1 MSVRI
6 VTDSTCDLPQSVVD
20 DLNIQVVPLYIHIG
34 TEEYLDGIDISR
46 EEFYQG
52 LSGYKERP
60 TTAAPGIDAFLRL
73 YEGLAAEGATGVL
86 SLHISETL
94 SNVVNVARLAAQRM
108 TAVPVTVIDSGQLSL
123 GLGLLACAA
132 AEVATAGGSMD
143 DVVAKVQELM
153 PRTYTFAALSTVEF
167 LRRSGRLTQFQSG
180 LATLLRILPLLKMN
194 KGVAEMEKVRTRTK
208 SLQRLLT
215 LVSDLGPLR
224 TLAMVHTNAPQEAAA
239 LHQQALHLI
248 PPGTEPMYAQVTPV
262 IGAHIGPGAVGF
274 VAIQEA

>member
-1 MSVRI
+1 MSIRI
-6 VTDSTCDLPQSVVD
+6 VTDSTCDLPQSLVD
-20 DLNIQVVPLYIHIG
+20 DFGIQVMPLYIHIG
-34 TEEYLDGIDISR
+34 TAEYLDDIDISR

-52 LSGYKERP
+52 LPGYKEHP
-60 TTAAPGIDAFLRL
+60 TTAAPGINAFLEV
-73 YEGLAAEGATGVL
+73 YKGLAAEGATGVL

-94 SNVVNVARLAAQRM
+94 SNVVNVARLAAQQM
-108 TAVPVTVIDSGQLSL
+108 TAVPVTVMDSGQLSL
-123 GLGLLACAA
+123 GLGMQARAA
-132 AEVATAGGSMD
+132 AQVATAGGSMD
-143 DVVAKVQELM
+143 EVVATVQELV

-194 KGVAEMEKVRTRTK
+194 KGVAEMEKVRTRK
-208 SLQRLLT
+208 KALQRLLT

-224 TLAMVHTNAPQEAAA
+224 TLALVHTNAPQEAAA

-248 PPGTEPMYAQVTPV
+248 PPGTEPIYGQVTPV